1 MGIHPR
7 DQHPGAPAGPPSG
20 EHAGDGA
27 DPAAAD
33 YPALVD
39 EFRCHTTDWIHT
51 ERDRVVRHQRA
62 LRIRELALTRV
73 LDERGAI
80 DDTLAATDGISIRA
94 ARATVATAR
103 ALEDLPTIAAAAAAG
118 HLSDAQLTE
127 LVKVADPTDEHHWA
141 RQAPAWTPD
150 DLAHHARTLR
160 RPTLAEAAARRD
172 ARTLRWWWNRN
183 TGMLDGRFSLPDIDG
198 ATFETVVGGLV
209 ERMRPARGQAWE
221 THERRGADA
230 LLELC
235 RAYAERDPDAP
246 TSGAR
251 AHFVVQVPA
260 TGPAT
265 LAGIPLPA
273 EMVERLRA
281 DARVEP
287 VLPDS
292 DGVLADA
299 GTDAGAGA
307 NAGRSADAGADRREG
322 VGRTRSVLGEKARR
336 VVRQRDGHCR
346 WPGCDRRHGLETH
359 HLWPVSWGGT
369 DHRWNLA
376 AVCSTHH
383 AQLAPQGRWLLL
395 GNPNNP
401 AGLTL
406 VDRDDLPALAALAAE
421 RDRAGPGP

>member
-1 MGIHPR
+1 MGTHP
-7 DQHPGAPAGPPSG
+7 HAAPPGDPCDS
-20 EHAGDGA
+20 A

-39 EFRCHTTDWIHT
+39 EFRCHTTDWVRA
-51 ERDRVVRHQRA
+51 ERDRVVRVQRA
-62 LRIRELALTRV
+62 LRVRELALTRV

-80 DDTLAATDGISIRA
+80 DDSLAASDGISVRA
-94 ARATVATAR
+94 VRATVATAR

-127 LVKVADPTDEHHWA
+127 VVKVADPSDEHLWA
-141 RQAPAWTPD
+141 RQAPAWTPE
-150 DLAHHARTLR
+150 DLAHQARTR
-160 RPTLAEAAARRD
+160 RPPTLAEAAARRD
-172 ARTLRWWWNRN
+172 ARTLRWWWNRS

-209 ERMRPARGQAWE
+209 ERMRPARGQPWE
-221 THERRGADA
+221 TRERRGADA
-230 LLELC
+230 LLEVC

-246 TSGAR
+246 TTGAR
-251 AHFVVQVPA
+251 AHFVVHVPA

-265 LAGIPLPA
+265 VAGIPLPEA
-273 EMVERLRA
+273 MVERLRA

-287 VLPDS
+287 VLPS
-292 DGVLADA
+292 GADPA
-299 GTDAGAGA
+299 RPGATVG
-307 NAGRSADAGADRREG
+307 SADP
-322 VGRTRSVLGEKARR
+322 VGRTQSVLTEKAKR

-346 WPGCDRRHGLETH
+346 WPGCDRRTGLEIH

-376 AVCSTHH
+376 TVCSTHH

-395 GNPNNP
+395 GNPNDP
-401 AGLTL
+401 AGLAL